1 MTTTA
6 PVEQSSA
13 PLHAFNRR
21 VLAEDLVRV
30 RRPDDRERY
39 AASHRQARIDPNPH
53 QIDAVIFALRRLR
66 EGGCILADEV
76 GLGKT
81 IEAGLVIAQRRA
93 EGADRVL
100 LIVPKSLIGQW
111 QSELLNLFAI
121 EGREDQQ
128 SFFEPGVYLVG
139 REFAGSERGANALG
153 AVAPFD
159 LVVIDEAHEIFAG
172 LHKRYGRDG
181 VYDETSDEARM
192 AHRVRGF
199 LRGAPVLLLTA
210 TPMQNSLA
218 ELWGLVQ
225 YVEPT
230 GTLLGDIATFRQVFC
245 SEDDLTLVAGQEHE
259 LQRRLATVLQRTL
272 RRQAQEFLDR
282 PFTQRR
288 CRLYEYAMSDD
299 ERSLYDDV
307 TEYLLQPSLYAFAG
321 RSRRLLLIGF
331 HRRMASSIP
340 ALAASLDNVAAR
352 LRRLESGRAA
362 PDGPI
367 EVLRDL
373 EEEEEEEKEKEEEQ
387 EDDHD
392 SEGSSEEAPVSPNRQ
407 GVAAEL
413 ARVEGFVARAHA
425 LPHDAKA
432 RSFLDAIRVIRG
444 LARDGRGSG
453 KAVVFTESITTQ
465 EYLRRLLLDSG
476 LGDEEVTLFR
486 GSNDHARA
494 QQAHA
499 RWLEEEGAKLP
510 PASRPTREVATRLAL
525 VHEFRTRSK
534 VLVCTEAGAKG
545 LNLQFCE
552 TVINYDL
559 PWNPQRIE
567 QRIGRCHR
575 YSQQRDVT
583 VVNFIAKDNEA
594 HRLTFEILSQ
604 KLDLFGR
611 VLDASDVVLH
621 EPRTDAPELVVS
633 ALSLE
638 FEADLRGIY
647 SRSRTLDEV
656 TREIAALRDKIA
668 VRRDA
673 YEKEYERTS
682 QIIESRFDEDVRRAF
697 KRLREELPGGLV
709 QLDRDLADL
718 VEGYLASRA
727 ADYGRSDQ
735 GGRVVFEVGVGV
747 GLGPEIG
754 TGGRFATGDARGLT
768 DAQPLNLLHPL
779 VRAAIADARAW
790 PGGSVEFLLTPD
802 VDSDVVALAGK
813 SGVLAIALVD
823 YTGFEPVQRL
833 IVGGVVDGTPIDPSV
848 AARIARLKAT
858 DDHSSVAAPVDPRW
872 LADAIDE
879 AAFIDQREVETRE
892 QEHFE
897 RAIGQ
902 LERFVDDKILVSRRS
917 RTSIAD
923 KLRAARVRRDTV
935 VGATARDRIE
945 GEIADLSARDDVLE
959 RRIDGLDS
967 REDEVYRKWRS
978 QYHELRYRAPTV
990 TRLFQVRFRI
1000 APPDLATSC

>member
-1 MTTTA
+1 MT
-6 PVEQSSA
+6 
-13 PLHAFNRR
+13 LHAFNRR
-21 VLAEDLVRV
+21 ILAEDLVRI

-39 AASHRQARIDPNPH
+39 AASQRQARIDPNPH

-81 IEAGLVIAQRRA
+81 IEAGLVIAQSRA
-93 EGADRVL
+93 EGAERAL

-111 QSELLNLFAI
+111 QSELLNLFGIQA
-121 EGREDQQ
+121 REEQTN
-128 SFFEPGVYLVG
+128 FFAPGVYLVG
-139 REFAGSERGANALG
+139 REFAGSERGAELLG
-153 AVAPFD
+153 SVSPFD
-159 LVVIDEAHEIFAG
+159 LAIIDEAHEIFAG

-181 VYDETSDEARM
+181 LYDETSDEALM

-199 LRGAPVLLLTA
+199 LRTAPVLLLTA

-230 GTLLGDIATFRQVFC
+230 GTLLGDITTFRQVFC
-245 SEDDLTLVAGQEHE
+245 SEDDRTLIPGQEHE

-321 RSRRLLLIGF
+321 RQRRLLLIGF

-340 ALAASLDNVAAR
+340 ALAASLENVAAR
-352 LRRLESGRAA
+352 LRRLGTGGQSVTGEAV
-362 PDGPI
+362 
-367 EVLRDL
+367 EVLQDL
-373 EEEEEEEKEKEEEQ
+373 EED
-387 EDDHD
+387 EDVD
-392 SEGSSEEAPVSPNRQ
+392 ESSEEAPVPVNR
-407 GVAAEL
+407 GAVATEL
-413 ARVEGFVARAHA
+413 ARVDDFVARARS

-432 RSFLDAIRVIRG
+432 RSFQDAIRVVLDLG
-444 LARDGRGSG
+444 RDGRGSG

-465 EYLRRLLLDSG
+465 EYLRKLLLGIG
-476 LGDEEVTLFR
+476 LGDEAITLFR
-486 GSNDHARA
+486 GANDHARA

-499 RWLEEEGAKLP
+499 RWLDEEGSKFSP
-510 PASRPTREVATRLAL
+510 GSRPTREVAVRLAL
-525 VHEFRTRSK
+525 VHEFRTRSR

-583 VVNFIAKDNEA
+583 VVNFIARDNEA
-594 HRLTFEILSQ
+594 HRLTFEILSE

-621 EPRTDAPELVVS
+621 EPRTDAPEIVVS

-638 FEADLRGIY
+638 FETDLRNIY

-673 YEKEYERTS
+673 YEKEYQRTS
-682 QIIESRFDEDVRRAF
+682 QIIESRFDEDVRRVF
-697 KRLREELPGGLV
+697 KRLREELPEGLG
-709 QLDRDLADL
+709 QLDHNLADL
-718 VEGYLASRA
+718 VDGYLASRA
-727 ADYGRSDQ
+727 VDHQRSDEA
-735 GGRVVFEVGVGV
+735 GRVVFDITAGTELAV
-747 GLGPEIG
+747 EIG
-754 TGGRFATGDARGLT
+754 DVRRFATGDARDLT
-768 DAQPLNLLHPL
+768 DAEPLNLAHPL

-790 PGGSVEFLLTPD
+790 PGGSVELLLPRDTTPD
-802 VDSDVVALAGK
+802 LAGMAGQV
-813 SGVLAIALVD
+813 GVLGVAMVD
-823 YTGFEPVQRL
+823 YAGFEPVQRL
-833 IVGGVVDGTPIDPSV
+833 IFGGVAAGAPIDPLV

-858 DDHSSVAAPVDPRW
+858 DSQAVGVSVDPQDRN
-872 LADAIDE
+872 DAIDE
-879 AAFIDQREVETRE
+879 ATFIDQRETEKRE
-892 QEHFE
+892 QKHFE

-902 LERFVDDKILVSRRS
+902 LERFVDDKVLVCRRE
-917 RTSIAD
+917 RASIAD
-923 KLRAARVRRDTV
+923 KLRSATARRDAV
-935 VGATARDRIE
+935 VGSTARDRVE
-945 GEIADLSARDDVLE
+945 EEITRLATKDDLLE
-959 RRIDGLDS
+959 RRMEALDS
-967 REDEVYRKWRS
+967 REDEVYRKWRNE
-978 QYHELRYRAPTV
+978 YHELRYRAPTA
-990 TRLFQVRFRI
+990 TRLFQVAFRI
-1000 APPDLATSC
+1000 APVNRKT

>member
-1 MTTTA
+1 MPA
-6 PVEQSSA
+6 KRSSA
-13 PLHAFNRR
+13 TLHAFNRR
-21 VLAEDLVRV
+21 ILAEDLVRV

-39 AASHRQARIDPNPH
+39 AASQRQARIDPNPH

-81 IEAGLVIAQRRA
+81 IEAGLVLAQSLA
-93 EGADRVL
+93 EGAERVL

-111 QSELLNLFAI
+111 QNELLNLFGIQA
-121 EGREDQQ
+121 REDQTN
-128 SFFEPGVYLVG
+128 FFGPGVYLVG
-139 REFAGSERGANALG
+139 REFAGSERGAELLG
-153 AVAPFD
+153 AVSPFD

-181 VYDETSDEARM
+181 LYDETSDEALM
-192 AHRVRGF
+192 AHRVRSF
-199 LRGAPVLLLTA
+199 LRTAPVLLLTA

-230 GTLLGDIATFRQVFC
+230 GTLLGDITTFRQVFC
-245 SEDDLTLVAGQEHE
+245 SEDDRTLIPGQEHE
-259 LQRRLATVLQRTL
+259 LQRRLAMVLQRTL

-321 RSRRLLLIGF
+321 RQRRLLLIGF

-340 ALAASLDNVAAR
+340 ALAASLENVAAR
-352 LRRLESGRAA
+352 LRRLGAGQPVIGEA
-362 PDGPI
+362 I
-367 EVLRDL
+367 EVLHDL
-373 EEEEEEEKEKEEEQ
+373 EEDQDVEE
-387 EDDHD
+387 
-392 SEGSSEEAPVSPNRQ
+392 SSEEAPVPVNREA
-407 GVAAEL
+407 VAAEL
-413 ARVEGFVARAHA
+413 ARWKTLSLEHDPFRTMPKRARSRTLSGSFSISVVTVAAVAR
-425 LPHDAKA
+425 
-432 RSFLDAIRVIRG
+432 RSCSPSPSPPRSICGSCSSI
-444 LARDGRGSG
+444 LAS
-453 KAVVFTESITTQ
+453 A
-465 EYLRRLLLDSG
+465 
-476 LGDEEVTLFR
+476 DEEITLFR
-486 GSNDHARA
+486 GTNDGARA

-499 RWLEEEGAKLP
+499 RWLEEEGSKLAP
-510 PASRPTREVATRLAL
+510 GSRPTREVAVRLAL

-604 KLDLFGR
+604 KLDLFGK

-621 EPRTDAPELVVS
+621 EPRTDAPEIVVS

-638 FEADLRGIY
+638 FETDLRDIY

-656 TREIAALRDKIA
+656 TREIAALRDKIDG
-668 VRRDA
+668 RRDA
-673 YEKEYERTS
+673 YEKEYQRTS
-682 QIIESRFDEDVRRAF
+682 QIIESRFDEDVRKVF
-697 KRLREELPGGLV
+697 KRLREDLPEGLV

-727 ADYGRSDQ
+727 IAHKRFEKA
-735 GGRVVFEVGVGV
+735 GRVVFEIAPGAE
-747 GLGPEIG
+747 LGCRDR
-754 TGGRFATGDARGLT
+754 GR
-768 DAQPLNLLHPL
+768 
-779 VRAAIADARAW
+779 
-790 PGGSVEFLLTPD
+790 
-802 VDSDVVALAGK
+802 
-813 SGVLAIALVD
+813 
-823 YTGFEPVQRL
+823 
-833 IVGGVVDGTPIDPSV
+833 
-848 AARIARLKAT
+848 
-858 DDHSSVAAPVDPRW
+858 SSV
-872 LADAIDE
+872 
-879 AAFIDQREVETRE
+879 
-892 QEHFE
+892 
-897 RAIGQ
+897 
-902 LERFVDDKILVSRRS
+902 
-917 RTSIAD
+917 
-923 KLRAARVRRDTV
+923 
-935 VGATARDRIE
+935 RDR
-945 GEIADLSARDDVLE
+945 
-959 RRIDGLDS
+959 
-967 REDEVYRKWRS
+967 
-978 QYHELRYRAPTV
+978 
-990 TRLFQVRFRI
+990 
-1000 APPDLATSC
+1000 